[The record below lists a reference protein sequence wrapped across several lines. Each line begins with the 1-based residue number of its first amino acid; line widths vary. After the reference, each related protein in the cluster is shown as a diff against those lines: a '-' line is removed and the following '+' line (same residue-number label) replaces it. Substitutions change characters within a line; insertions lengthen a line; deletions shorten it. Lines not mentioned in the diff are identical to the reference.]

1 MYEQAHVQLYT
12 KPLNSHNHQSC
23 VQSWFPPN
31 KGNFDEIWGL
41 FSTLDFRNDFW
52 TLAFLPE
59 RIIKDVFFYH
69 PIFSIFHHSVCMST
83 HSPWPFVYC
92 SGVSEYTKSSS
103 CPMMSRSGSIL
114 ISHSQPK
121 SDSFS
126 AIPFSNLCGRVCRLT
141 TPLPWY
147 WVVYMMAS
155 GD

>member
-1 MYEQAHVQLYT
+1 MCTILVSTQQRQFWWDLGIIFNFGLP
-12 KPLNSHNHQSC
+12 KWLLN
-23 VQSWFPPN
+23 
-31 KGNFDEIWGL
+31 IGL
-41 FSTLDFRNDFW
+41 SPRKDYKRCF
-52 TLAFLPE
+52 FLSS
-59 RIIKDVFFYH
+59 D
-69 PIFSIFHHSVCMST
+69 IFNISPQRMST